1 MTDDSHGRTIAH
13 AHISEHAHDHDG
25 CCGPSRRD
33 FLTST
38 ALVTGGALLAGTALL
53 RGSSPAQAATGTL
66 AGRRIDT
73 HFHVYPPALGKEL
86 GGRVAGKWSPQVAL
100 DQMDKNG
107 VATGILSVSSVPEE
121 WWRKDTEWLRK
132 TTRTINDYAAQLVR
146 DKPTRFGQFAFLS
159 IADVDGTLKEIE
171 YAFDTLKADGVGI
184 PTSYG
189 DKWPGDPK
197 FAPIFD
203 ELNRRKAVVYLHPN
217 APFCCGNINP
227 PVGTSWIE
235 YPHDTSRAVLS
246 LLFNGTFAK
255 HRDIKFLFSHGGGT
269 IPMLAGRIASSSRRV
284 KNLKEVAPDGVQ
296 AEFKRLH
303 YDTAN
308 ATTAPT
314 MAALMKLIPLPQ
326 IVFGSD
332 FPYYTETE
340 NVQGLESLGLNKGQ
354 LTAIYRDNAL
364 KLLPRLKKA

>member
-1 MTDDSHGRTIAH
+1 MTDHTIRGSAH
-13 AHISEHAHDHDG
+13 THTHAHDG
-25 CCGPSRRD
+25 CCGPTRRD
-33 FLTST
+33 FLKTT
-38 ALVTGGALLAGTALL
+38 ALVTGGALMAGSLL
-53 RGSSPAQAATGTL
+53 SRGAPAAAATGTL
-66 AGRRIDT
+66 AGKRIDT
-73 HFHVYPPALGKEL
+73 HFHIYPPALGKEL

-100 DQMDKNG
+100 DEMDKNG
-107 VATGILSVSSVPEE
+107 IATGILSVSSAPES
-121 WWRKDTEWLRK
+121 WWRKDKEWLRK
-132 TTRTINDYAAQLVR
+132 TTRTINDYGAQLVR
-146 DKPTRFGQFAFLS
+146 DKPKRFGLFAFLS

-189 DKWPGDPK
+189 DKWPGDPA

-203 ELNRRKAVVYLHPN
+203 ELNRRKAVVYFHPN
-217 APFCCGNINP
+217 APFCCGDLVSN
-227 PVGTSWIE
+227 VGTSWIE

-269 IPMLAGRIASSSRRV
+269 IPMLAGRIASSSSRV
-284 KNLKEVAPDGVQ
+284 KNLKTVAPDGVE

-308 ATTAPT
+308 ATSAPT
-314 MAALMKLIPLPQ
+314 ISALTKLVPLQQ
-326 IVFGSD
+326 IVYGSD
-332 FPYYTETE
+332 FPYYTEEE
-340 NVQGLESLGLNKGQ
+340 NVRGLETVGLSPAQ

-364 KLLPRLKKA
+364 RLLPRLIG